1 LAENSTL
8 HFVLDE
14 ESVKEEEEEDRRRKR
29 KNPRRNPR
37 RRRRRRRRSWPG
49 QFFTWR
55 SASWT
60 TGGMSAWGGAQQAAQ
75 SVLLKK

>member
-14 ESVKEEEEEDRRRKR
+14 ESDKEEEEDRRRKR
-29 KNPRRNPR
+29 KNPKRNPR
-37 RRRRRRRRSWPG
+37 RRRWWPG

-55 SASWT
+55 QRELDDWRHVGVGRRAASRT
-60 TGGMSAWGGAQQAAQ
+60 I
-75 SVLLKK
+75 LF